1 MGKESWKIDQYF
13 LQISHIIF
21 FVHPLHPQ
29 VKSKLCNSVILLLN
43 YTYPGKRFIDIPSS
57 FWVLPLIAK
66 QETDWPFLFC
76 FILFLKYKTQMYSKI
91 SRKKYYILANE
102 PYLFMYEYTIKTQVD
117 TNYSPKRDII
127 TIKKHGNMYMSRAL
141 I

>member
-57 FWVLPLIAK
+57 FWVFPLIAK

-102 PYLFMYEYTIKTQVD
+102 PYLFMYEYM
-117 TNYSPKRDII
+117 II
-127 TIKKHGNMYMSRAL
+127 YKSWQILITHLKETLLPLKNMETCTCRGL
-141 I
+141 